1 MDLRSLRNISYS
13 LLFRNFTEQAIRLTI
28 LNSNWQ

>member
-1 MDLRSLRNISYS
+1 MDIRLLRNTGYN